1 MKASAARA
9 FGEPV
14 DLPIVVGVD
23 GSEPSLRAV
32 EWAADEAALRG
43 ASLRLVY
50 ASLWER
56 YEGMS
61 LAHDLGRPSE
71 EVMAEDI
78 VETAER
84 RARRLQPGLKVTTD
98 VLPEEA
104 GYGLIRETQSALAMV
119 LGCRGRS
126 GVTEALLGSVSITVA
141 GHAHCPLI
149 VVRGSHDNRSGAL
162 GRIVLGVSDE
172 QAGSAAVR
180 FAVEEALLREV
191 PLEAVRAWRRPLHEP
206 RAHLLIVG
214 EPAHLQE
221 RQAAEAVEEALRD
234 IPAGLKVHRRTIEG
248 FARDALL
255 AVSREADLL
264 VVGARRRRGHFGLQ
278 LGRLTHGVLHHAS
291 CPVAVVPERL
301 CPPVHT
307 DHSAGDGRVTGS

>member
-1 MKASAARA
+1 MNASPPRA
-9 FGEPV
+9 FGALV

-56 YEGMS
+56 YEGTS
-61 LAHDLGRPSE
+61 IAQDLGMPSE
-71 EVMAEDI
+71 EVMAEDV

-84 RARRLQPGLKVTTD
+84 RARLRQPGVKVTTD

-104 GYGLIRETQSALAMV
+104 EYGLIRESRSALALV

-126 GVTEALLGSVSITVA
+126 GVTEALLGSVSRTVA
-141 GHAHCPLI
+141 GHAHCPVI
-149 VVRGSHDNRSGAL
+149 VLRGSHDHRVSQAH
-162 GRIVLGVSDE
+162 GRIVLGVAGKP
-172 QAGSAAVR
+172 AGSAAVR
-180 FAVEEALLREV
+180 FAVEEALLRRAT
-191 PLEAVRAWRRPLHEP
+191 LEAVRAWRRPVHEP
-206 RAHLLIVG
+206 RAHPLITG
-214 EPAHLQE
+214 EPAHIQE
-221 RQAAEAVEEALRD
+221 AQAAELVEEALATA
-234 IPAGLKVHRRTIEG
+234 PAGLHVERRTIEG

-264 VVGARRRRGHFGLQ
+264 VVGARRRDGHFGLQ
-278 LGRLTHGVLHHAS
+278 LGRVAHGVLHHAA
-291 CPVAVVPERL
+291 CPVAVVPE
-301 CPPVHT
+301 P
-307 DHSAGDGRVTGS
+307 A

>member
-1 MKASAARA
+1 MKASAAWA

-32 EWAADEAALRG
+32 EWAADEAALRV

-61 LAHDLGRPSE
+61 LARDLGKSLE

-78 VETAER
+78 VGTAER
-84 RARRLQPGLKVTTD
+84 RARRRQPDVKITTD

-104 GYGLIRETQSALAMV
+104 GYGLIRETHSALAMV

-126 GVTEALLGSVSITVA
+126 GVAEALLGSVSVTVA

-149 VVRGSHDNRSGAL
+149 VVRGSHDNRSDAR
-162 GRIVLGVSDE
+162 GRIVLGVSE
-172 QAGSAAVR
+172 KQAGSAAVR
-180 FAVEEALLREV
+180 FAVEEALLREI
-191 PLEAVRAWRRPLHEP
+191 PLEAVRAWCRPLHEP
-206 RAHLLIVG
+206 HAHPLIVG
-214 EPAHLQE
+214 EPAAHPQE

-234 IPAGLKVHRRTIEG
+234 VPVGLQVHRRTIEG

-264 VVGARRRRGHFGLQ
+264 VVGARRRQGHFGLR
-278 LGRLTHGVLHHAS
+278 LGRVAHGVLHHAV
-291 CPVAVVPERL
+291 CPVAVVPERARER
-301 CPPVHT
+301 PQP
-307 DHSAGDGRVTGS
+307 GRR